1 MSDLDSMNREIKKRQ
16 LRRQIVP
23 SPAPQEEDSEEIV
36 RKARK
41 RVKLK
46 RLRIFLII
54 GVILIAAGIGL
65 FQYFRYYQYTS
76 CLLYTS
82 MKVYKC
88 IPIHSCGKKERIW
101 EESLCQ
107 TENGRS

>member
-23 SPAPQEEDSEEIV
+23 PPAPQEEDSEEIV

-41 RVKLK
+41 RVRRK
-46 RLRIFLII
+46 RLKIILII

-65 FQYFRYYQYTS
+65 FQYFRLYQYTS
-76 CLLYTS
+76 YDVVWEKELKEGSFVVYGFWRQRLKIQQGWSLL
-82 MKVYKC
+82 
-88 IPIHSCGKKERIW
+88 H
-101 EESLCQ
+101 
-107 TENGRS
+107 

>member
-41 RVKLK
+41 RFS
-46 RLRIFLII
+46 IS
-54 GVILIAAGIGL
+54 GI
-65 FQYFRYYQYTS
+65 TS
-76 CLLYTS
+76 IRAMTS
-82 MKVYKC
+82 F
-88 IPIHSCGKKERIW
+88 GKKR
-101 EESLCQ
+101 
-107 TENGRS
+107 

>member
-54 GVILIAAGIGL
+54 GGRRATYNV
-65 FQYFRYYQYTS
+65 S
-76 CLLYTS
+76 C
-82 MKVYKC
+82 
-88 IPIHSCGKKERIW
+88 IFWIW
-101 EESLCQ
+101 V
-107 TENGRS
+107 

>member
-54 GVILIAAGIGL
+54 GVILIAAGIAGI
-65 FQYFRYYQYTS
+65 TS
-76 CLLYTS
+76 IRAMT
-82 MKVYKC
+82 
-88 IPIHSCGKKERIW
+88 SCGKKR
-101 EESLCQ
+101 
-107 TENGRS
+107 

>member
-1 MSDLDSMNREIKKRQ
+1 MNREIKKRQ

-54 GVILIAAGIGL
+54 GVILIAVGIGL
-65 FQYFRYYQYTS
+65 FQYFRRVGKRDEGRQFRG
-76 CLLYTS
+76 LYGFWR
-82 MKVYKC
+82 KRLE
-88 IPIHSCGKKERIW
+88 IQQGWRFLHR
-101 EESLCQ
+101 
-107 TENGRS
+107 